1 MPRSYSVT
9 DIGRKRKMNQDYV
22 FASDAETGVLHNLF
36 IVADG
41 MGGHKAG
48 EYASENTV
56 KTVLEEI
63 RSKKEEEPVAAIE
76 KAISRTNQVIYRI
89 ASEDESKAGMGTTI
103 VVATVFDGHLYVANV
118 GDSRLYV
125 VEEDHLRQVTKD
137 HSVVEE
143 LIRRGAIKPSSTNLY
158 PDYKHKITRAVGA
171 EPDVRVDFFDVPVS
185 DVQQVLMCTD
195 GLTNMLS
202 DEEIESIMLSDEK
215 VKQKA
220 EMLVKRANEKGGK
233 DNITLIAIDYR
244 CEDED

>member
-1 MPRSYSVT
+1 MIFYAIT
-9 DIGRKRKMNQDYV
+9 DTGRERATNQDYV

-56 KTVLEEI
+56 KNVLEEI

-143 LIRRGAIKPSSTNLY
+143 LIRRGAIQPSSTNLY

-171 EPDVRVDFFDVPVS
+171 EPDVRVDFFDVPAS

>member
-1 MPRSYSVT
+1 MIFYAIT
-9 DIGRKRKMNQDYV
+9 DTGRERATNQDYV

>member
-1 MPRSYSVT
+1 MIFYAIT
-9 DIGRKRKMNQDYV
+9 DTGRERATNQDYV

-171 EPDVRVDFFDVPVS
+171 EPDVRVDFFDVPAS

-202 DEEIESIMLSDEK
+202 DEEIERIMLSDEK

>member
-1 MPRSYSVT
+1 MIFYAIT
-9 DIGRKRKMNQDYV
+9 DTGRERATNQDYV

-171 EPDVRVDFFDVPVS
+171 EPDVRVDFFDVPAS